1 MVQCN
6 SHRPVNRLWIR
17 RRYLVATVG
26 LAALGG
32 CTGGDGGGADGE
44 DSTESPTDDEGE
56 DEEGE
61 ELPDP
66 VSEDEFE
73 SGPVPD
79 VYVSAASIGGERRN
93 PDELHAKADV
103 QFAEYDEA
111 VENPAHQPG
120 RSCGNCH
127 ECIADKNG
135 DGFGACVAVEGYI
148 GREDWCTA
156 REELPEPPVPD
167 GMSGEDLTT
176 ADVPGVYRTAESQAG
191 ESRTPDGLL
200 PQADVAFGESVD
212 QIADGPAG
220 PGQSCATCAEYI
232 PDKNGDGWGAC
243 AKVEGYIAVEDRC
256 SEWESIAEA
265 T

>member
-44 DSTESPTDDEGE
+44 DSTEPPTDDEGE
-56 DEEGE
+56 EEEGE

-135 DGFGACVAVEGYI
+135 DGFGACVAAEGYI
-148 GREDWCTA
+148 GRGRLVYRPGRTA
-156 REELPEPPVPD
+156 GAAGSGWDVGGRLGNRRRCESLPNRR
-167 GMSGEDLTT
+167 
-176 ADVPGVYRTAESQAG
+176 VPGR
-191 ESRTPDGLL
+191 
-200 PQADVAFGESVD
+200 
-212 QIADGPAG
+212 
-220 PGQSCATCAEYI
+220 
-232 PDKNGDGWGAC
+232 
-243 AKVEGYIAVEDRC
+243 
-256 SEWESIAEA
+256 
-265 T
+265 